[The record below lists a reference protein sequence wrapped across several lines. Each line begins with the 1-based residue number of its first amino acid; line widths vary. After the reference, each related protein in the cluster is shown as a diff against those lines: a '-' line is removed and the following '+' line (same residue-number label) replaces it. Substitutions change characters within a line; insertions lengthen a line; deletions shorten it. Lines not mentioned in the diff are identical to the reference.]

1 MNFQKIWIKIFPVS
15 LTERLFFTENL
26 RVMMRAGLP
35 LGDSLKTLEA
45 QAERKYFKKV
55 IRDLHSAIERGET
68 LSSGMNRHGEV
79 FPTVFVSMISVGEV
93 AGTLETNLKQLAI
106 QLKKDYTLR
115 SRVKSALT
123 YPVLVIVATI
133 GIAGGMVV
141 YIIPRIVSIFRDAN
155 IVLPLSTR
163 ILIAVSDFTNQYF
176 GFILIA
182 LLAAFAGFM
191 FSIKKTKI
199 GKKLWHSF
207 LLHFPILGKMVAKV
221 NIARLTRTLSS
232 LLGTDV
238 PVVKS
243 LEITAE
249 VLGNVHYR
257 SSLLN
262 AAEKL
267 KKGISIAD
275 ALGESGKLFPP
286 LVLQMVTVGERSG
299 TLDTLLEELAVFY
312 EEQVDEALKGFS
324 SIIEPLLIL
333 VLGGAVGGIALSI
346 MSPIYALTQAF

>member
-1 MNFQKIWIKIFPVS
+1 MNFQKIWIKLFPIS

-26 RVMMRAGLP
+26 RVMMRASLA

-55 IRDLHSAIERGET
+55 INDLRSAIERGET
-68 LSSGMNRHGEV
+68 LSSAMNRHQEV
-79 FPTVFVSMISVGEV
+79 FPTVFVSMIAVGEV
-93 AGTLETNLKQLAI
+93 AGTLETNLQQLAI

-123 YPVLVIVATI
+123 YPTLVIIATI
-133 GIAGGMVV
+133 GIVSGMVV
-141 YIIPRIVSIFRDAN
+141 YIIPRIVSIFRDAD

-163 ILIAVSDFTNQYF
+163 ILIAVSDFANQHALF
-176 GFILIA
+176 LSITFLALSAGFI
-182 LLAAFAGFM
+182 
-191 FSIKKTKI
+191 FSIKKTKN
-199 GKKLWHSF
+199 GKKLWHAF
-207 LLHFPILGKMVAKV
+207 ILRFPILGKMVAKV
-221 NIARLTRTLSS
+221 NIARFTRTLSS
-232 LLGTDV
+232 LLKTDV

-249 VLGNVHYR
+249 VLGNVYYR
-257 SSLLN
+257 ASMLN

-267 KKGISIAD
+267 KKGITIAD
-275 ALGESGKLFPP
+275 ALEENNDLFPP

-312 EEQVDEALKGFS
+312 EEQVDETLKGLS